1 MNSKMFSELLES
13 VQEMDAIAQGKSK
26 PARAFHYPNPEV
38 KAIREHT
45 GLSQSRFARLIGVS
59 TRTLENWEQGRC
71 RPTGPARALLK
82 ILESDPERA
91 VRALQG

>member
-1 MNSKMFSELLES
+1 MNSKMFGELVES
-13 VQEMDAIAQGKSK
+13 VQEMDAIVSGKIK
-26 PARAFHYPNPEV
+26 PARAFDYPDPEV

-59 TRTLENWEQGRC
+59 TRTLENWEQGRR

-82 ILESDPERA
+82 IVESDPEGA

>member
-1 MNSKMFSELLES
+1 MNSKMFTALLES
-13 VQEMDAIAQGKSK
+13 VQEMDVIAKGKSK
-26 PARAFHYPNPEV
+26 PARAFRYPDPEV

-59 TRTLENWEQGRC
+59 TYTLENWEQGRR

-82 ILESDPERA
+82 IVESDPEGTI
-91 VRALQG
+91 RALQG